1 MKEYWI
7 WIKKLTQQINSDA
20 IGNLLNALQSLMAV
34 PNTELEQTAIKRKI
48 EALST
53 ASTEGLTGK
62 ALIDVMG
69 DEQLAIAIADGDTR
83 IGLRP
88 HPDPRIWNYITNTR
102 PNALQIYALL
112 HQARGGHFSGSAKK
126 FFGV

>member
-1 MKEYWI
+1 MS
-7 WIKKLTQQINSDA
+7 QQINSDA

-48 EALST
+48 EALSN
-53 ASTEGLTGK
+53 ANIEGLKGR

-69 DEQLAIAIADGDTR
+69 DEQLAIAIADGDPK

-88 HPDPRIWNYITNTR
+88 HPDPTIWNYITKTR
-102 PNALQIYALL
+102 PKALQIYARL

-126 FFGV
+126 FFGI